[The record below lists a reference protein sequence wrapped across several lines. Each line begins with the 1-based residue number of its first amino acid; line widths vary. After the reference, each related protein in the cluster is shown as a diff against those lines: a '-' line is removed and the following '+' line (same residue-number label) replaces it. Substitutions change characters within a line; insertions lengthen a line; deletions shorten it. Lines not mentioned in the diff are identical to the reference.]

1 MKWLLKQKYT
11 VEEISK
17 SIVSSDFTVFILL
30 ILIVIHLLFFGIREH
45 WFYIVLMIIVGLCSH
60 GLFSTVGLT
69 LGFALIAVYIAII
82 VRDEYDDILSWND
95 NTLEGFKRRRRKW
108 RKVKVPK
115 KIPKQVPV
123 VGGRNIPVVGGMGI
137 NEAIKKAEAAKRLAK
152 KKAEAVKRLAE
163 KKAREARERAEAAK
177 RLAERKAREARER
190 AEAARRLAERK
201 AREARE
207 RAEAAKRLAERK
219 AREARERAE
228 AARRLAEE
236 RYRLKVQKWK
246 AGKESNERAVRTNVL
261 GTMNTA
267 NDELIRREKERQR
280 KIAERNALIQ
290 KQLQKDSIHAPD
302 RNISTQNYL
311 GLQ

>member
-17 SIVSSDFTVFILL
+17 SVVSSDFTVFILL
-30 ILIVIHLLFFGIREH
+30 ILIVIHLLYFGIREH
-45 WFYIVLMIIVGLCSH
+45 WFYIVVMIIVGFFTH

-69 LGFALIAVYIAII
+69 LGFALLAVYIAMI

-95 NTLEGFKRRRRKW
+95 NTLEGFKRRRRKLR
-108 RKVKVPK
+108 RKKIKVPK
-115 KIPKQVPV
+115 KIPKKVPV
-123 VGGRNIPVVGGMGI
+123 VGGRNIPVVGGKSIGI

-152 KKAEAVKRLAE
+152 KKAEAARRLAE

-177 RLAERKAREARER
+177 RLAEKKAREARER

-207 RAEAAKRLAERK
+207 RAEAA
-219 AREARERAE
+219 
-228 AARRLAEE
+228 RRLAEKK
-236 RYRLKVQKWK
+236 YRLKVQKWK
-246 AGKESNERAVRTNVL
+246 ADKESSEKAVRTNVS

-267 NDELIRREKERQR
+267 NNELARREKER
-280 KIAERNALIQ
+280 AERNALIQ
-290 KQLQKDSIHAPD
+290 KQLQNDSIYAPD
-302 RNISTQNYL
+302 RITSTQNYL
-311 GLQ
+311 SSQ

>member
-11 VEEISK
+11 VDEISK

-45 WFYIVLMIIVGLCSH
+45 WFYIVLMIIIGFVTH

-69 LGFALIAVYIAII
+69 LGFALIAVYIAMI

-95 NTLEGFKRRRRKW
+95 NTLEGFKRRRRRMRKL

-123 VGGRNIPVVGGMGI
+123 VGGKNIPVVGGMGI

-152 KKAEAVKRLAE
+152 KKAEE
-163 KKAREARERAEAAK
+163 AK
-177 RLAERKAREARER
+177 RLAERKAREAR
-190 AEAARRLAERK
+190 K
-201 AREARE
+201 
-207 RAEAAKRLAERK
+207 RAEAAKRLAEKK
-219 AREARERAE
+219 AREARKR
-228 AARRLAEE
+228 ARRLAEQ

-246 AGKESNERAVRTNVL
+246 ADKESNEKAVRTIVS

-267 NDELIRREKERQR
+267 NNVLERREKER
-280 KIAERNALIQ
+280 AERNALIQ
-290 KQLQKDSIHAPD
+290 KQLQIDSKYAPD
-302 RNISTQNYL
+302 RITSTQNYL
-311 GLQ
+311 A

>member
-17 SIVSSDFTVFILL
+17 SVVSSDFTVFILL

-45 WFYIVLMIIVGLCSH
+45 WFYIVLMIIVGFFTH

-69 LGFALIAVYIAII
+69 LGFALIAVYIAMI

-95 NTLEGFKRRRRKW
+95 NTLEGFKRRRRRLR
-108 RKVKVPK
+108 RKRIRVPK
-115 KIPKQVPV
+115 KVAGVKVPV
-123 VGGRNIPVVGGMGI
+123 VGGKSIGI
-137 NEAIKKAEAAKRLAK
+137 NNAIKKAEAAKRLAK
-152 KKAEAVKRLAE
+152 KKAEAARRLAE
-163 KKAREARERAEAAK
+163 KKAREARERAEAAR

-207 RAEAAKRLAERK
+207 RA
-219 AREARERAE
+219 
-228 AARRLAEE
+228 RRLAEE
-236 RYRLKVQKWK
+236 QYRLKVQKWK
-246 AGKESNERAVRTNVL
+246 ADNESSERTVRTNVL

-267 NDELIRREKERQR
+267 NDELIRREKERKR

-290 KQLQKDSIHAPD
+290 KQLQIDSIYAPD
-302 RNISTQNYL
+302 RITSTLKYL

>member
-17 SIVSSDFTVFILL
+17 SVVSSDFTVFILL

-45 WFYIVLMIIVGLCSH
+45 WFYIVLMTIVGFVTH

-69 LGFALIAVYIAII
+69 LGFALIAVYIAMI

-95 NTLEGFKRRRRKW
+95 NTLEGFKRRRKL

-137 NEAIKKAEAAKRLAK
+137 NEAIKKAEAAKRLAE
-152 KKAEAVKRLAE
+152 KKAREARERAEAAKRLAE

-177 RLAERKAREARER
+177 RLAEKKAREARER
-190 AEAARRLAERK
+190 ARRLAEQ
-201 AREARE
+201 
-207 RAEAAKRLAERK
+207 
-219 AREARERAE
+219 
-228 AARRLAEE
+228 
-236 RYRLKVQKWK
+236 RYRLKVQKWT
-246 AGKESNERAVRTNVL
+246 ADKESSEKAVRTNVAS
-261 GTMNTA
+261 TMNTA
-267 NDELIRREKERQR
+267 NNELARREKER
-280 KIAERNALIQ
+280 AERNALIQ
-290 KQLQKDSIHAPD
+290 KQLQNDSIYAPD
-302 RNISTQNYL
+302 RITSTQNYL
-311 GLQ
+311 ALQ

>member
-17 SIVSSDFTVFILL
+17 SVVSSDFTVFILL

-45 WFYIVLMIIVGLCSH
+45 WFYIVLMIIVGFFTH

-69 LGFALIAVYIAII
+69 LGFALIAVYIAMI

-95 NTLEGFKRRRRKW
+95 NTLEGFKRRRRKL

-152 KKAEAVKRLAE
+152 KKAEAAKRLAE

-177 RLAERKAREARER
+177 RLAEKKAREARER
-190 AEAARRLAERK
+190 AEAARRLAEKK

-207 RAEAAKRLAERK
+207 RA
-219 AREARERAE
+219 
-228 AARRLAEE
+228 RRLAEQ
-236 RYRLKVQKWK
+236 RYRLKVQKWT
-246 AGKESNERAVRTNVL
+246 ADKESSEKAVRTNVS

-267 NDELIRREKERQR
+267 NNELARREKER
-280 KIAERNALIQ
+280 AERNALIQ
-290 KQLQKDSIHAPD
+290 KQLQNDSIYAPD
-302 RNISTQNYL
+302 RITSTQNYL
-311 GLQ
+311 ALQ

>member
-17 SIVSSDFTVFILL
+17 SVVSSDFTVFILL

-45 WFYIVLMIIVGLCSH
+45 WFYIVLMIIVGFFTH

-69 LGFALIAVYIAII
+69 LGFALIAVYIAMI

-95 NTLEGFKRRRRKW
+95 NTLEGFKRR

-152 KKAEAVKRLAE
+152 KKAEAAKRLAE
-163 KKAREARERAEAAK
+163 KKAREARERAEAAR
-177 RLAERKAREARER
+177 RLAEKKAREARER
-190 AEAARRLAERK
+190 ARRLAEQ
-201 AREARE
+201 
-207 RAEAAKRLAERK
+207 
-219 AREARERAE
+219 
-228 AARRLAEE
+228 
-236 RYRLKVQKWK
+236 RYRLKVQKWT
-246 AGKESNERAVRTNVL
+246 ADKESSEKAVRTNVS

-267 NDELIRREKERQR
+267 NNELARREKER
-280 KIAERNALIQ
+280 AERNALIQ
-290 KQLQKDSIHAPD
+290 KQLQNDSIYAPD
-302 RNISTQNYL
+302 RITSTQNYL
-311 GLQ
+311 ALQ

>member
-17 SIVSSDFTVFILL
+17 SVVSSDFTVFILL

-45 WFYIVLMIIVGLCSH
+45 WFYIVLMIIVGFFTH

-69 LGFALIAVYIAII
+69 LGFALIAVYIAMI

-95 NTLEGFKRRRRKW
+95 NTLEGFKRRRR
-108 RKVKVPK
+108 RKLRRKKIRVPK
-115 KIPKQVPV
+115 KVAGVKVPV
-123 VGGRNIPVVGGMGI
+123 VGGRSIGI
-137 NEAIKKAEAAKRLAK
+137 NEAVKKAEAAKRLAK
-152 KKAEAVKRLAE
+152 KKAEAAKRLAE

-177 RLAERKAREARER
+177 RLAEK
-190 AEAARRLAERK
+190 K

-207 RAEAAKRLAERK
+207 RAEAAKRLAEKKAREARKRAEAAKRLAEKK
-219 AREARERAE
+219 AREARERA
-228 AARRLAEE
+228 RRLAEQ

-246 AGKESNERAVRTNVL
+246 ADKESNEKAVRTIVS

-267 NDELIRREKERQR
+267 NNVLARREKER
-280 KIAERNALIQ
+280 AERNALIQ
-290 KQLQKDSIHAPD
+290 KQLQNDSIYAPD
-302 RNISTQNYL
+302 RITSTQNYL
-311 GLQ
+311 ALQ